1 MVLYHSEDGTVS
13 VNAYIKEDLW
23 ITQKAMAELFGVDK
37 SGISRHLKN
46 IFNTGELDERVV
58 VAKIA
63 TTTQHGAMDGK
74 TQTSETKFYNLDAI
88 ISVGYRVNSKK
99 ATQFRI
105 WAPQILKEY
114 MKKCFVLDD
123 ERLKQGKLLLEKT
136 ISKSFLKEYVPSV
149 QVSAEYGSRLQT
161 YLRNAVLIMQKI
173 PKLPTIFLLQYR
185 ISSIMP

>member
-1 MVLYHSEDGTVS
+1 MSDFSKQMQMVLYHSEDGTVS
-13 VNAYIKEDLW
+13 VNAYIKDEDLW

-46 IFNTGELDERVV
+46 IFNTGELDEGVV

-74 TQTSETKFYNLDAI
+74 TQTSETKYYNLDAI

-105 WAPQILKEY
+105 WATQILKEY
-114 MKKCFVLDD
+114 MKKGTCIRRCGFGRNICKDGDGD
-123 ERLKQGKLLLEKT
+123 EGVEADGGYCGFD
-136 ISKSFLKEYVPSV
+136 SGGV
-149 QVSAEYGSRLQT
+149 
-161 YLRNAVLIMQKI
+161 
-173 PKLPTIFLLQYR
+173 
-185 ISSIMP
+185 